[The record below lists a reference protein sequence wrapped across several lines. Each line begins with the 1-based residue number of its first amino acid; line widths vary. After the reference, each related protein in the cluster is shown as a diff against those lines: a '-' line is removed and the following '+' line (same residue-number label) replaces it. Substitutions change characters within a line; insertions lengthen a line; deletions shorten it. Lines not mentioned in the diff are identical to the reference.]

1 MMADQTQ
8 TQAPAKPPKVDRDMI
23 RWPSPAVVTLAEAA
37 RLDLDPAQAQA
48 LLGTKAANLARLLG
62 AGFPVPAG
70 VVVTPA
76 ATADWDQ
83 GCTQLRTAAAELGGE
98 QRQGQGQRF
107 AVRSSAAAEDLA
119 GASFAGQYETVL
131 DVGLEQLPE
140 AVQRVFASAAAA
152 RVAAYRHRQAHPQAT
167 AEPAGQAAAATTTDE
182 TAAPDASESASKSGM
197 AVLVQVMV
205 AADAAG
211 VVFTANPLTGDRSEV
226 VITAVRGLGERLV
239 SGEAVGDRWIIRGE
253 ADGDGGEATCQD
265 GREAAITAEQALAI
279 AALARRVE
287 ARFAA
292 EGQARAPQDIEWAIS
307 SGQLHLLQ
315 ARPMTA
321 VPEPEPVAWTP
332 PHRGWWLRNFRLGEW
347 LPDPVTPLFADWLI
361 PRIEAGLATATKREV
376 GVPFRP
382 ASAIINGWYYTTVRG
397 RTPLPV
403 AILELLGHPRALRW
417 ARAFLID
424 VSSRPER
431 AAPALQQATAA
442 WREELL
448 PRYQRV
454 VEAGRHTLAQAHVA
468 HDPDPDELLRLV
480 DEVGELVGE
489 VLWSLSSLGGSAW
502 KIEGALA
509 RFHQRHLA
517 GRVEASHQVL
527 LAGLPGIEPRAELAA
542 YAAPSA
548 DWYWPTAGEAQTAG
562 ADPQAAERHRRLAAR
577 RQAAEQA
584 CRAALE
590 LAGEPALLR
599 RWLRLLELAQRYA
612 VVREQQAR
620 LFTLGWP
627 LLRGCA
633 LRLGQRLVDRGAITD
648 PADVFFLSRREL
660 EAGLRD
666 RGEQEGHAEV
676 VGTTVQAR
684 RAAWQRQRR
693 LPAPLE
699 LGSPPW
705 LARRQLHK
713 TLEAARAGA
722 GRRRPQAAWVIEG
735 HAASPGRASGPV
747 RVVVDPTD
755 FERFQP
761 GDVLVARATTP
772 AWTPLFARAAAVVT
786 DGGSLAAHASLVA
799 REYGIPAVVATGDV
813 TRRLHDGQRVT
824 VDGSAGVVEPEPAG

>member
-1 MMADQTQ
+1 MAAQTH
-8 TQAPAKPPKVDRDMI
+8 TQAPGKLHKVDPDML
-23 RWPSPAVVTLAEAA
+23 PSPNPPVVTLAEAA
-37 RLDLDPAQAQA
+37 RLDLDPARARA
-48 LLGTKAANLARLLG
+48 LLGSKAANLARLLG

-76 ATADWDQ
+76 ALADWDQ
-83 GCTQLRTAAAELGGE
+83 ACTRLRTAAAELGGGAD
-98 QRQGQGQRF
+98 RTQGRARRF

-131 DVGLEQLPE
+131 DVGLDQLPE
-140 AVQRVFASAAAA
+140 AVQQVFASAAAA
-152 RVAAYRHRQAHPQAT
+152 RVAAYRQSRQAHPQA
-167 AEPAGQAAAATTTDE
+167 AVGKASQAAAATAADE
-182 TAAPDASESASKSGM
+182 TAALDASESASGSGM

-211 VVFTANPLTGDRSEV
+211 VGFTANPLTGDRGEV

-239 SGEAVGDRWIIRGE
+239 AGEAVGDQWVVRGGPDGE
-253 ADGDGGEATCQD
+253 AGEATCQD
-265 GREAAITAEQALAI
+265 GGEAAITATQALAI

-287 ARFAA
+287 AHFA
-292 EGQARAPQDIEWAIS
+292 ESQARAPQDIEWAIA

-315 ARPMTA
+315 ARPMTS
-321 VPEPEPVAWTP
+321 VPELKPVAWTP

-347 LPDPVTPLFADWLI
+347 LPDAVTPMFADWLV
-361 PRIEAGLATATKREV
+361 PRIEAGLAAATQREV

-382 ASAIINGWYYTTVRG
+382 DSAIVNGWYYTTVRG
-397 RTPLPV
+397 STPLPV

-431 AAPALQQATAA
+431 AAPALQEATAA
-442 WREELL
+442 WRDELL
-448 PRYQRV
+448 PRYRSV
-454 VEAGRHTLAQAHVA
+454 VEAGERLVAQAS
-468 HDPDPDELLRLV
+468 PEELIRLV

-502 KIEGALA
+502 KIEGVLA

-517 GRVEASHQVL
+517 GRVDASHQVL
-527 LAGLPGIEPRAELAA
+527 LAGLLGTEPGTDLGAELAA
-542 YAAPSA
+542 YATPSA
-548 DWYWPTAGEAQTAG
+548 DWYWPTAGEAETAG

-590 LAGEPALLR
+590 LAGDPALLR
-599 RWLRLLELAQRYA
+599 RWRRLLELAQRYA

-633 LRLGQRLVDRGAITD
+633 LRLGQRLVERAAISE
-648 PADVFFLSRREL
+648 PADVFFLTRREL

-666 RGEQEGHAEV
+666 HA
-676 VGTTVQAR
+676 GGQAHDLGMTVQAR

-705 LARRQLHK
+705 LARRQLHR
-713 TLEAARAGA
+713 TLDAARAGA
-722 GRRRPQAAWVIEG
+722 GRQPPQAAAAIAG
-735 HAASPGRASGPV
+735 HAASPGRASGRV

-755 FERFQP
+755 FARFQP
-761 GDVLVARATTP
+761 GEVLVARATTP

-799 REYGIPAVVATGDV
+799 REYGIPAVVATGDA
-813 TRRLHDGQRVT
+813 THRLHTGQLVT
-824 VDGSAGVVEPEPAG
+824 VDGNTGVVQPAQSHAR

>member
-8 TQAPAKPPKVDRDMI
+8 APGKPQEVDRDSGMI
-23 RWPSPAVVTLAEAA
+23 PSPSPAVVTLAEAA
-37 RLDLDPAQAQA
+37 GLDLDPARAQA
-48 LLGTKAANLARLLG
+48 LLGTKAANLARLLR

-83 GCTQLRTAAAELGGE
+83 ACTQLRTAAAELDGE
-98 QRQGQGQRF
+98 QGQGHGQRF

-119 GASFAGQYETVL
+119 GASFAGQYETIL
-131 DVGLEQLPE
+131 DIGLDQLPE
-140 AVQRVFASAAAA
+140 AVQHVFASVASS
-152 RVAAYRHRQAHPQAT
+152 RVAAYRHRQAHPQA
-167 AEPAGQAAAATTTDE
+167 AADKASQAAAATTTDE
-182 TAAPDASESASKSGM
+182 TAALDASESGM

-211 VVFTANPLTGDRSEV
+211 VALTANPLTGDRGEV

-239 SGEAVGDRWIIRGE
+239 AGEAVGDQWVIHGE

-265 GREAAITAEQALAI
+265 GRAAAITAEQALAI

-287 ARFAA
+287 AHFAA
-292 EGQARAPQDIEWAIS
+292 EGEARAPQDIEWAIA
-307 SGQLHLLQ
+307 SGQLYLLQ

-321 VPEPEPVAWTP
+321 VPEPGPAVWTP

-347 LPDPVTPLFADWLI
+347 LPDAVTPLFADWLV
-361 PRIEAGLATATKREV
+361 PRIEAGLAVATQREV
-376 GVPFRP
+376 GVQFRP
-382 ASAIINGWYYTTVRG
+382 DSAIINGWYYTTVRG
-397 RTPLPV
+397 RTPLPLAV
-403 AILELLGHPRALRW
+403 LELLGHPRALRW

-454 VEAGRHTLAQAHVA
+454 VEAGQRTLTQAQVA
-468 HDPDPDELLRLV
+468 PGPDPDELLGLV
-480 DEVGELVGE
+480 DEVGELAGE

-502 KIEGALA
+502 KIEGVLA
-509 RFHQRHLA
+509 RFHQSYLA
-517 GRVEASHQVL
+517 DRVDVSHQVL
-527 LAGLPGIEPRAELAA
+527 LAGLPGTEPGTEAGAELAV

-548 DWYWPTAGEAQTAG
+548 DWYWPTAGEAETAG
-562 ADPQAAERHRRLAAR
+562 ADPQAAERHRSLAAR

-590 LAGEPALLR
+590 GTGEPALLR
-599 RWLRLLELAQRYA
+599 RWRRLLELAQRYA

-627 LLRGCA
+627 LLRGCV
-633 LRLGQRLVDRGAITD
+633 LRLGQRLVERGAISEQ
-648 PADVFFLSRREL
+648 ADVFFLTRREL

-666 RGEQEGHAEV
+666 RGEGQAHEP
-676 VGTTVQAR
+676 GTTVQAR

-693 LPAPLE
+693 LAAPLE

-705 LARRQLHK
+705 LAKWQLHR
-713 TLEAARAGA
+713 TLDAARAGA
-722 GRRRPQAAWVIEG
+722 GRQRPQAAWTIVG
-735 HAASPGRASGPV
+735 HAASPGRASGRV
-747 RVVVDPTD
+747 RIVVDPTD
-755 FERFQP
+755 FARFQP
-761 GDVLVARATTP
+761 GEVLVARATTP

-799 REYGIPAVVATGDV
+799 REYGIPAVVATGDA

-824 VDGSAGVVEPEPAG
+824 VDGSAGVVEPAQ